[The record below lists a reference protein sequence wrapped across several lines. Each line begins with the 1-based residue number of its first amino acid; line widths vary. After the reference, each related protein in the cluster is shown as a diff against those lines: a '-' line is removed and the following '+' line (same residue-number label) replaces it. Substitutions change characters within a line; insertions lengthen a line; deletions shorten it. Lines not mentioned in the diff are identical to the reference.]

1 MKVIDLS
8 SLCVHYFTFDYKIS
22 LFAECFPSKFK
33 KKKGKKVISKT
44 YSFFQQVLVL
54 LVRDGIIN

>member
-8 SLCVHYFTFDYKIS
+8 SPCVHYFTFDYKIS

-33 KKKGKKVISKT
+33 KKERKESYLKDLFIFSA
-44 YSFFQQVLVL
+44 YSGFAS
-54 LVRDGIIN
+54 